1 VQCYHT
7 STFLQEPD
15 IPPPEHVSQKV
26 QDEEKKKA
34 DQHGSSPSGE
44 VPSAPTSSASAE
56 AGGASAKAKPEPKKL
71 TYYGYDITGNEE
83 DSILR
88 RLQECHEYP
97 DCEHWAGFY
106 NHGFP
111 AYAPQRHMF
120 WHKQWRVHEDHKDAW
135 FTPTEDQMMATYIY
149 LYKNLKVED
158 ELEDIRK
165 LARYNCSDP
174 RMSLRQRRNVQRLSK
189 LAETKWREDW
199 DKIDEALQDYIEINE
214 KIPYISI
221 HKVLAASFLGASF
234 VDPEERD
241 DEHPFRKS
249 K

>member
-1 VQCYHT
+1 
-7 STFLQEPD
+7 
-15 IPPPEHVSQKV
+15 
-26 QDEEKKKA
+26 
-34 DQHGSSPSGE
+34 
-44 VPSAPTSSASAE
+44 
-56 AGGASAKAKPEPKKL
+56 
-71 TYYGYDITGNEE
+71 
-83 DSILR
+83 
-88 RLQECHEYP
+88 
-97 DCEHWAGFY
+97 
-106 NHGFP
+106 
-111 AYAPQRHMF
+111 
-120 WHKQWRVHEDHKDAW
+120 
-135 FTPTEDQMMATYIY
+135 MMATYIY

-165 LARYNCSDP
+165 LARYNCSGP

-221 HKVLAASFLGASF
+221 HKVLASFLGASF

>member
-1 VQCYHT
+1 MKRKRRLT
-7 STFLQEPD
+7 
-15 IPPPEHVSQKV
+15 K
-26 QDEEKKKA
+26 
-34 DQHGSSPSGE
+34 HGSSPSGE